1 MFSSLF
7 VTFYTLIKRSLSDN
21 QDEVFAEF
29 ISSLTLSSLEKLQ
42 AWNKRKP
49 RTKTMCTTSQV
60 ALNRDLIEKTAGT
73 RKLFPVHLS
82 PQTSNFFIK
91 KMTIHSF

>member
-1 MFSSLF
+1 
-7 VTFYTLIKRSLSDN
+7 LSDN
-21 QDEVFAEF
+21 QDEVFAES

-49 RTKTMCTTSQV
+49 RTKTMCTTCQV
-60 ALNRDLIEKTAGT
+60 PVLNRDLIEKTAGT